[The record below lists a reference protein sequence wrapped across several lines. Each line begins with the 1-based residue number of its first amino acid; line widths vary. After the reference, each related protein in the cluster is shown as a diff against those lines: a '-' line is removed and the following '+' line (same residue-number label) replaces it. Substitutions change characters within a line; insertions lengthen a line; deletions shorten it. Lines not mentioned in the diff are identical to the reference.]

1 MIQYLHNQREEGEK
15 MKWEIVP
22 RDEQETIINVDYC
35 EKIITI
41 YTSRKATGE
50 RLYKKIGEPTKI
62 DYHDGLISG
71 VTYVR
76 NLFDKDV
83 AKFFSKGLI
92 IGAFRD
98 NNTENDKIV
107 EEGGN

>member
-1 MIQYLHNQREEGEK
+1 
-15 MKWEIVP
+15 MKWEVIP
-22 RDEQETIINVDYC
+22 RDEQETIINVDYY
-35 EKIITI
+35 EKTI
-41 YTSRKATGE
+41 SVYTTRKQTAE

-62 DYHDGLISG
+62 DLHDGYISG

-92 IGAFRD
+92 IGTFREQNVKD
-98 NNTENDKIV
+98 DKILK
-107 EEGGN
+107 ESN